1 VVYSQDKKYNLQK
14 KSLIKFAK
22 NLAKMI
28 LMHKK
33 LISPPGRLVIKFSL
47 REFWLIM
54 IVVWI
59 SKKLNDDDGYEPP

>member
-1 VVYSQDKKYNLQK
+1 MKILLNLHLDDFFLNNNMWKNIFLKFVVYSQDKKYNLQK

-33 LISPPGRLVIKFSL
+33 LI
-47 REFWLIM
+47 
-54 IVVWI
+54 
-59 SKKLNDDDGYEPP
+59 

>member
-1 VVYSQDKKYNLQK
+1 MKILLNLHLDDFFLNNNMWKNIFFKFVVYSQDKKYNLQK

-33 LISPPGRLVIKFSL
+33 LI
-47 REFWLIM
+47 
-54 IVVWI
+54 
-59 SKKLNDDDGYEPP
+59 